1 MTIEELLAE
10 NKKLKEE
17 NNRLKELLRKNNI
30 DYTNENEKKLTTDDK
45 IKIYLSY
52 FKGRNDVYAEKYIKD
67 GKTLNEMRFYDKN
80 GNPIIEIGYHPEPI
94 INNGDRVTNILHY
107 HVYSGLDRINV
118 ERMSDHPD
126 VKEKYSIYL
135 KEFDLYD

>member
-1 MTIEELLAE
+1 MKMSSRGSRATNGHVTTSEYTTYSITNTGVKILKGIGNNHSLPDYSHSPNSIYA
-10 NKKLKEE
+10 KLK
-17 NNRLKELLRKNNI
+17 
-30 DYTNENEKKLTTDDK
+30 
-45 IKIYLSY
+45 
-52 FKGRNDVYAEKYIKD
+52 KD
-67 GKTLNEMRFYDKN
+67 GKTLHEMRFYDKN

-94 INNGDRVTNILHY
+94 INNGDRVMNILHY